1 MTRGPGDGAQ
11 DQWLARLRAADAYNG
26 WIFGQIEAHL
36 GADVLEVGCGAGA
49 FTARLAARA
58 RQVHAIDIDAAS
70 VASVRR
76 AVDLP
81 NVQVEQADI
90 TRVNWS
96 GRFDTVV
103 MLDVLEHL
111 EDDVA
116 MATRLHQALAPGGRL
131 IVKVPAMPSL
141 HGAQDRAVGHYRRY
155 TARGLEAVLKAAD
168 FADIQ
173 RWHFNVA
180 GVAAWWLN
188 GRLLRRAGP
197 PSAQISIFE
206 TLVPVLRSLDV
217 LTRFGIGLSLFAVA
231 VKPR

>member
-1 MTRGPGDGAQ
+1 MTTGPGDRVQ
-11 DQWLARLRAADAYNG
+11 DRWLARLKTADAYNG
-26 WIFGQIEAHL
+26 WIFAQIEAHL

-49 FTARLAARA
+49 FTARLAAGA

-70 VASVRR
+70 VAAVRR
-76 AVDLP
+76 AVGVP
-81 NVQVEQADI
+81 NVEVEQADI
-90 TRVNWS
+90 RSANWTE
-96 GRFDTVV
+96 RFDTVV

-116 MATRLHQALAPGGRL
+116 MAIRLRHALVPGGRL

-141 HGAQDRAVGHYRRY
+141 HGAQDRAVGHHRRY
-155 TARGLEAVLKAAD
+155 TAHGLDDVLRAAD

-180 GVAAWWLN
+180 GIAGWWLN
-188 GRLLRRAGP
+188 GRLLGRAGP
-197 PSAQISIFE
+197 PAAQISLFE
-206 TLVPVLRSLDV
+206 TLVPVLRGLDV

>member
-1 MTRGPGDGAQ
+1 MTTGRGDGVQ
-11 DQWLARLRAADAYNG
+11 EQWLARLKAADAYNG

-36 GADVLEVGCGAGA
+36 GAEVLEVGCGAGA

-58 RQVHAIDIDAAS
+58 RHVHAIDIDAAS
-70 VASVRR
+70 VTAVRR

-81 NVQVEQADI
+81 NVEVEQADI
-90 TRVNWS
+90 TRTNWT
-96 GRFDTVV
+96 GRFDTIV

-116 MATRLHQALAPGGRL
+116 MATRLHQALTPGGRL
-131 IVKVPAMPSL
+131 VVKVPAMPSL
-141 HGAQDRAVGHYRRY
+141 YGAQDRAVGHYRRY
-155 TARGLEAVLKAAD
+155 TARGLEEALAAG

-206 TLVPVLRSLDV
+206 TLVPVLRGLDV
-217 LTRFGIGLSLFAVA
+217 LTRFGVGLSLFAVA